1 MYRSTPAPPPSNPR
15 SEQTSLELLPDLRPT
30 APPRVRHPRT
40 ARRWAAYLEARRREA
55 SQR

>member
-15 SEQTSLELLPDLRPT
+15 PEQASLELLPDFRPT
-30 APPRVRHPRT
+30 APPRVRRPRT
-40 ARRWAAYLEARRREA
+40 ARRLAAHLEVRRREA